1 MKRTKSVIA
10 SVSIISAATCCAMA
24 PYAKFG
30 DGMLSKTRPA
40 GWLMRACRMQADGL
54 SGHPEAL
61 SYPYDSCLWAGSIPR
76 MGKHGAGWWRYE
88 QTAYYTDGILRL
100 GYATGDE
107 ALIKKGEAGIDYT
120 LDHASPKGYLG
131 DECLWNRKKHKV
143 VRGMEMWPMVVFFR
157 AMKAKYDASPDPRI
171 PAALAKY
178 YRLYSSKAVSLSRNT
193 ISVEG
198 MLWTY
203 GKTGDAKLLELAEQA
218 WLRKVAIND
227 WSGDI
232 TPAKCESDEP
242 LFLHGASYCEELKI
256 PLILYAYTGKKEYLN
271 QAVNVERKLVRD
283 HILPDGCP
291 ESTEHVRGNSVY
303 WGHETCDVSDYS
315 WSLGYF
321 LETTGD
327 ASYADKIERCVYNAA
342 FGAMADDFRSLQY
355 FSNLNQFICTSNSDH
370 NPHKYGTT
378 WMQYR
383 PTHETECCAGQINRI
398 VPNFISR
405 MWLKDAEGRPV
416 AALYGPSE
424 VDFGWAKISEETR
437 YPFDGKIV
445 FRFSMK
451 EPRESAFTYRVPGW
465 CKKGASVKVNGE
477 SVSPA
482 KPGAFATI
490 ARKFSD
496 GDTIELDFPMEVR
509 FEELP
514 SRHLIDPLDV
524 KTLGL
529 KHPAPAFANS
539 SQGTVVY
546 RGPLIYAYPIPF
558 ERTEDAEIHANMRG
572 KKSANP
578 DFKCWNL
585 RPAGPFNYA
594 LAAHTATV
602 SCGADA
608 GDGFFKNPAAVKIR
622 VPVRRIKWELSDNLD
637 KRTSYTIARS
647 KDELKGESVK
657 DRFTPDLPENPVV
670 LPGEEEAIE
679 LVPYGSAMLR
689 IGVFPDVSKVCR

>member
-1 MKRTKSVIA
+1 
-10 SVSIISAATCCAMA
+10 
-24 PYAKFG
+24 
-30 DGMLSKTRPA
+30 
-40 GWLMRACRMQADGL
+40 
-54 SGHPEAL
+54 
-61 SYPYDSCLWAGSIPR
+61 

-120 LDHASPKGYLG
+120 LDHASKKGYLG

-157 AMKAKYDASPDPRI
+157 AMKAKYDATGDGRI

-218 WLRKVAIND
+218 WLRKVAVND

-342 FGAMADDFRSLQY
+342 FGAVADDFPPVLLQPQPVHLHVQFRPQSTQVRDDVDAVPPHARDGMLRRTNQPHRSELHFAHVAHGRRRPPRRRIVRSLQ
-355 FSNLNQFICTSNSDH
+355 
-370 NPHKYGTT
+370 G
-378 WMQYR
+378 
-383 PTHETECCAGQINRI
+383 
-398 VPNFISR
+398 
-405 MWLKDAEGRPV
+405 
-416 AALYGPSE
+416 
-424 VDFGWAKISEETR
+424 
-437 YPFDGKIV
+437 
-445 FRFSMK
+445 
-451 EPRESAFTYRVPGW
+451 
-465 CKKGASVKVNGE
+465 
-477 SVSPA
+477 
-482 KPGAFATI
+482 
-490 ARKFSD
+490 
-496 GDTIELDFPMEVR
+496 
-509 FEELP
+509 
-514 SRHLIDPLDV
+514 
-524 KTLGL
+524 
-529 KHPAPAFANS
+529 
-539 SQGTVVY
+539 
-546 RGPLIYAYPIPF
+546 
-558 ERTEDAEIHANMRG
+558 
-572 KKSANP
+572 
-578 DFKCWNL
+578 
-585 RPAGPFNYA
+585 
-594 LAAHTATV
+594 
-602 SCGADA
+602 
-608 GDGFFKNPAAVKIR
+608 
-622 VPVRRIKWELSDNLD
+622 
-637 KRTSYTIARS
+637 
-647 KDELKGESVK
+647 
-657 DRFTPDLPENPVV
+657 
-670 LPGEEEAIE
+670 
-679 LVPYGSAMLR
+679 
-689 IGVFPDVSKVCR
+689 